1 MTSYSGSSGPSSAVL
16 KPCDPIARTGVCSQ
30 YRWPVWNYV
39 APLRGIQDFAAAFAV
54 LAAVLSRLPRTE
66 VVSFDG
72 SYLHAVARSPKGY
85 IDDVE
90 FLAVPARRVIHLRSA
105 ARSGVFDFGVNR
117 RRIRRVKRMFRA
129 ERARR
134 GNH

>member
-1 MTSYSGSSGPSSAVL
+1 ML
-16 KPCDPIARTGVCSQ
+16 KPCDPIARTGVCSR

-39 APLRGIQDFAAAFAV
+39 RPLRGIEDFAAAFEV
-54 LAAVLSRLPRTE
+54 LQAVLSRLPRTE

-72 SYLHAVARSPKGY
+72 SYLHALARSPKGY

-90 FLAVPARRVIHLRSA
+90 FLAAPAERVIHMRSA

-117 RRIRRVKRMFRA
+117 RRIRRVRRMFRA
-129 ERARR
+129 ETARR
-134 GNH
+134 GGR